1 MKVLAGKSDFYKS
14 VLTILSG
21 STLAQLIPLITEPI
35 LVRLFTPQEFG
46 ILALFLAVASIFSS
60 VATARY
66 EMAIVLPKAD
76 RSAINIL
83 FLSLL
88 IALFMS
94 LFSGLI
100 VLVFGIKIAS
110 LADTPELNDFLM
122 WVPLFVL
129 AVGIFQSLNMWA
141 TRKKYF
147 KNMATSKI
155 TQSGNNAVISVGSGF
170 AGVNSLGL
178 ISGQIGG
185 WFAGGIPLFYK
196 FWKNDRKLIS
206 EVTKRQMKEEAK
218 KHSDFPKVN
227 SLHILSDIGQQSLFN
242 FMVSGFFG
250 GVILGFY
257 SRMIRIVKVPAG
269 FIGSAVG
276 QVFYQKAGEQWQENQ
291 NIRTLFTSQLKLM
304 FLLGLPIFGILAL
317 WGPEIFGF
325 VLTEKW
331 AIAGKYAQILS
342 PWLFLNF
349 AISPFT
355 YIPLIAGKQKTFFV
369 LSLSMNISVL
379 LALITAYYLQGNI
392 ETALYLVSAIQVVF
406 HLVLMLWFYRISAKI
421 DL

>member
-1 MKVLAGKSDFYKS
+1 MKAQAGKSDFYKS

-35 LVRLFTPQEFG
+35 LVRLFTPLEFG
-46 ILALFLAVASIFSS
+46 ILALFLAVATIFSS

-66 EMAIVLPKAD
+66 EMAIVLPKTNKA
-76 RSAINIL
+76 AINLL

-88 IALFMS
+88 IAFFMS

-100 VLVFGIKIAS
+100 VITFGDNISFLVNA
-110 LADTPELNDFLM
+110 PELNEFLI

-129 AVGIFQSLNMWA
+129 FAGIFQSFNMWA
-141 TRKKYF
+141 TRRKYF
-147 KNMATSKI
+147 KNMAVSKVS
-155 TQSGNNAVISVGSGF
+155 QSGSNAAIAVGSGF
-170 AGVNSLGL
+170 AGANVIGL

-185 WFAGGIPLFYK
+185 WFAGSIPLFYQ
-196 FWKNDRKLIS
+196 FWKKDRQLIS
-206 EVTKRQMKEEAK
+206 EVTKKQMKEEAK

-227 SLHILSDIGQQSLFN
+227 SLHVLSDIGQQSMFN
-242 FMVSGFFG
+242 FIVSGFFG
-250 GVILGFY
+250 GIILGFY

-276 QVFYQKAGEQWQENQ
+276 QVFYQKAGEQWQESQ
-291 NIRTLFTSQLKLM
+291 NIRSLFTSQLKLM
-304 FLLGLPIFGILAL
+304 LLLGLPIFGVLAL

-355 YIPLIAGKQKTFFV
+355 HIPLITGKQKTFFV

-379 LALITAYYLQGNI
+379 LALIIGYYWQGNI
-392 ETALYLVSAIQVVF
+392 ETSLYLVSAIQVVF
-406 HLVLMLWFYRISAKI
+406 HLILMSWFYRISANN
-421 DL
+421 

>member
-1 MKVLAGKSDFYKS
+1 MKWLAGKSDFYKS

-21 STLAQLIPLITEPI
+21 STLAQLIPLISEPI
-35 LVRLFTPQEFG
+35 LVRLFTPMEFG
-46 ILALFLAVASIFSS
+46 ILALFLAVSTIFSS

-66 EMAIVLPKAD
+66 EMAIVLPKTNQA
-76 RSAINIL
+76 AINLL

-88 IALFMS
+88 IAVFMS
-94 LFSGLI
+94 LLSGFI
-100 VLVFGIKIAS
+100 VIVFGVNISS
-110 LADTPELNDFLM
+110 LVNAPELNDFLI

-129 AVGIFQSLNMWA
+129 AAGIFQSFNMWA
-141 TRKKYF
+141 TRRKYF
-147 KNMATSKI
+147 KNMAVSKVS
-155 TQSGNNAVISVGSGF
+155 QSGSNAAIAVGSGF
-170 AGVNSLGL
+170 AGANALGL

-185 WFAGGIPLFYK
+185 WFAGGIPLFYQ
-196 FWKNDRKLIS
+196 FWKKDRNLIS
-206 EVTKRQMKEEAK
+206 EVTKKQMKEEAK

-250 GVILGFY
+250 GIILGFY

-276 QVFYQKAGEQWQENQ
+276 QVFYQKAGEQWQENA
-291 NIRTLFTSQLKLM
+291 NIRPIFTSQLKLM
-304 FLLGLPIFGILAL
+304 LLLGLPIFAILAL

-355 YIPLIAGKQKTFFV
+355 HIPLIAGKQKTFFV

-379 LALITAYYLQGNI
+379 AALIIAYYWQGNI

-406 HLVLMLWFYRISAKI
+406 HLILMIWFYRISYKN
-421 DL
+421 